1 MQETLGVLEDL
12 TIEEIRKA
20 YSVWR
25 LVDMLSQTRFTQKT
39 LNAVLETIKDHGWEM
54 AEVTAKLVQTMGI
67 LEARN
72 RKIAA
77 RWLEALQQ

>member
-1 MQETLGVLEDL
+1 MEAALGVLENL

-39 LNAVLETIKDHGWEM
+39 LKAVRETIVDHGWKM
-54 AEVTAKLVQTMGI
+54 ADVTSKLVRTMAI
-67 LEARN
+67 LEDRN
-72 RKIAA
+72 RKITEK
-77 RWLEALQQ
+77 WLDALT